1 MEIFFKIICN
11 SMEQLEPVAPA
22 VLIENLSKYLDG
34 KQVLF
39 DINLT
44 IAVGEVFGFLGP
56 NGAGKTTTMKA
67 ILGLISPDEGNIH
80 ILGDSTLSNETKE
93 KIGFMPENTY
103 LYKYLTGREFL
114 RFNGK
119 FFQISENELEERIEE
134 ILKKVGLETAGDKL
148 LAKYSKGMLQ
158 RIGLGQAIINNP
170 SIVFLDEPMSGL
182 DPIGR
187 KMVKDLILDLKKQG
201 TTVFFNTHILSDVE
215 SICDSFA
222 IVHQGHLVAN
232 DSVKNLDKPLEEYF
246 IEKIHENTDGEL
258 EVK

>member
-1 MEIFFKIICN
+1 MNYAEIKT
-11 SMEQLEPVAPA
+11 PA
-22 VLIENLSKYLDG
+22 VLIENLDKYLDG

-39 DINLT
+39 DINLS
-44 IAVGEVFGFLGP
+44 IAGGEVFGFLGP

-67 ILGLISPDEGNIH
+67 ILGLIRPDEGAVSIF
-80 ILGDSTLSNETKE
+80 GDSTLSNGTKE

-119 FFQISENELEERIEE
+119 FFAISDSDLEARIEE
-134 ILKKVGLETAGDKL
+134 ILHKMGLETAGDKL

-170 SIVFLDEPMSGL
+170 SVVFLDEPMSGL

-187 KMVKDLILDLKKQG
+187 KMVKDLILELKKKG

-222 IVHQGHLVAN
+222 IIHQGRLIAN
-232 DSVKNLDKPLEEYF
+232 ESVKNLRKPLEEYF
-246 IEKIHENTDGEL
+246 IEKIHENTDGKL